1 MVNASIVANDT
12 VFYKHYDICEHQ
24 CFNVSYDYLA
34 DPFDDELLV
43 NDVILG
49 LFDKLIFGCDIR
61 LVFTGCG
68 VSTFLA
74 PS

>member
-1 MVNASIVANDT
+1 MYPN
-12 VFYKHYDICEHQ
+12 DICKHQ
-24 CFNVSYDYLA
+24 CFNVSYNYLA

-49 LFDKLIFGCDIR
+49 LFDKLIFGCGIK
-61 LVFTGCG
+61 LVSMGCS
-68 VSTFLA
+68 VSVFLA